1 MKKYLAGTALA
12 GLALIPLMA
21 ATATSAQAASGPT
34 TSPAHAS
41 TRLAGSCTVR
51 AKESVNIRER
61 ATSSSDALGVMPQ
74 GATATCYGHIVDGG
88 SYTACTGSSY
98 HYWMPI
104 TYKGTYGYVP
114 TTCTKLVS

>member
-21 ATATSAQAASGPT
+21 ATATSAQAAPGPA

-51 AKESVNIRER
+51 AEESLNLRQKPTTRSV
-61 ATSSSDALGVMPQ
+61 ALGVVPK
-74 GATATCYGHIVDGG
+74 GATARCYGRIVDGG
-88 SYTACTGSSY
+88 TYRACSRYSDN
-98 HYWMPI
+98 YWMPI
-104 TYKGTYGYVP
+104 SYKGTYGYVP
-114 TTCTKLVS
+114 RTCMDLVS